1 MIKDLLE
8 AIHARD
14 LLRVQDLLGQGADPA
29 AAYHSRN
36 AYHAAA
42 TSTPEIMKA
51 LLAHENRAGVLAF
64 CIEGKEEADPLRL
77 AIGAGDVEMT
87 RLLLGHGVGVNNRNG
102 DGETP
107 LHYAIAHRKSRAEEL
122 PVLRLLLSQGAD
134 VDAKAA
140 NYWDE
145 TPLFAAVRGSYTEAV
160 KLLLDNGADATRI
173 NTQGDSLLHL
183 NANTW
188 DADITTMLLDAG
200 AKAESKDR
208 QGRTALHL
216 AAHHNKLEVVK
227 TLLAAGADPYAKD
240 AKGRIPSDL
249 CQADFQK
256 NTRRELLYKEMEL
269 AAIETYGPH
278 DKYVKRKPNNRPS
291 PGKPFRR

>member
-1 MIKDLLE
+1 MIRELIT
-8 AIHARD
+8 AINARD
-14 LLRVQDLLGQGADPA
+14 LPRVQNLLGQGADPA
-29 AAYHSRN
+29 ETYHSRN

-42 TSTPEIMKA
+42 TSTPDIMTA
-51 LLAHENRAGVLAF
+51 LLAHENRAGVFAF

-77 AIGAGDVEMT
+77 AIGAGDVGMT
-87 RLLLGHGVGVNNRNG
+87 RLLLDHGVGVNNRNG

-122 PVLRLLLSQGAD
+122 PVLRLLLGHGAD

-160 KLLLDNGADATRI
+160 KLLLDNGADATRV

-188 DADITTMLLDAG
+188 DADITAMLLAAG
-200 AKAESKDR
+200 AKPESRDR
-208 QGRTALHL
+208 QGRMPLHI
-216 AAHHNKLEVVK
+216 AAHHNKLDVVK
-227 TLLAAGADPYAKD
+227 ALLESGADPYARD

-291 PGKPFRR
+291 PGKSFRR